1 LPIQLTLLGKVIM
14 IKKKEM
20 KLIDALNWRYAVKR
34 MNGEK
39 IGDEK
44 IENILEATRL
54 SASSMGLQPYT
65 ILVIEDEELK
75 KKLQPAAYNQPQIVE
90 SSHLLVFAAWENVTE
105 ENVNDYLN
113 NIATVRGVSL
123 QSLEAFRAS
132 LMNIVNGRTTEQ
144 KYEWAARQAY
154 IAFGTAITAAAI
166 EEVDATPMEGFNPQ
180 AVDEILNLKEKGLRS
195 VTILALGYRDEE
207 NDYMANTKKVRR
219 DRDKLILKVA

>member
-1 LPIQLTLLGKVIM
+1 
-14 IKKKEM
+14 M

-75 KKLQPAAYNQPQIVE
+75 KKLQPAAYNQPQIIE
-90 SSHLLVFAAWENVTE
+90 SSHLLVFAAWENITE

-123 QSLEAFRAS
+123 QSLEAFKAS

-207 NDYMANTKKVRR
+207 NDYMANAKKVRR